1 MLSDSIFDLLYCP
14 SSGTERDNVRWFLE
28 DLEHY
33 RKEPFD
39 YEPEHLEVL
48 RRLAQ
53 KYLEKPSFV
62 SFQNLHRSAVAMMRF
77 QDCSSAALAVLE
89 VKDGELCLWPYGKF
103 EESASSPVP
112 AYKEMTDTERNEAA
126 KKLLARLKEKV

>member
-1 MLSDSIFDLLYCP
+1 MLSDSIHDLLYCP

-33 RKEPFD
+33 SKEPFD

-62 SFQNLHRSAVAMMRF
+62 AFQNLHRSAIAMMRF
-77 QDCSSAALAVLE
+77 QDCSSAAPAVLE
-89 VKDGELCLWPYGKF
+89 VKDGELCYGLMENLRSQSRLPLLLTRKCRI
-103 EESASSPVP
+103 S
-112 AYKEMTDTERNEAA
+112 EAA
-126 KKLLARLKEKV
+126 KPRRSCLQN